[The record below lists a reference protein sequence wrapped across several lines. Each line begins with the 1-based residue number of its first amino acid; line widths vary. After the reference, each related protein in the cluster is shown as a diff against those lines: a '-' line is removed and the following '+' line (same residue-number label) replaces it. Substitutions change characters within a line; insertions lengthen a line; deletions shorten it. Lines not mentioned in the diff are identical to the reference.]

1 MQYSQSSY
9 APKCDKLSTDYSN
22 VLVCLVR
29 ELYLINYSEKIFFLL
44 HPLNAFKS
52 EESGPIS

>member
-9 APKCDKLSTDYSN
+9 APKCDKLSTVYSN

-29 ELYLINYSEKIFFLL
+29 ELYLINYSEKNMFFVT
-44 HPLNAFKS
+44 P
-52 EESGPIS
+52 P